1 MQPKGF
7 QQTTGLDT
15 EGHVNTPFRLYPQWS
30 VGLCSSSS
38 HRFSIHLDSRYMM
51 THPPI
56 IHHHLNSTSQ
66 GLELAIGEPDLDHK
80 LKTMIKV
87 QFWMVSCYSQCH
99 IIIGFSDIFVY
110 HPIIDVLM
118 ICHAFL
124 ECQRGWLMVSRSSTA
139 DPPRCMIFFL
149 NGYRWGV
156 CEFPCSETD
165 PPHLIQVAPRWFM
178 APSIPEPRVSLARM
192 SSSER
197 NELVNK
203 RSSAFP
209 KSWGDAQT
217 IGFKTGVI

>member
-99 IIIGFSDIFVY
+99 INHWVLWYFCLSPNYRRFDDMPCISGMSEGMVDGLKIEYRRPPTLYDIFS
-110 HPIIDVLM
+110 
-118 ICHAFL
+118 
-124 ECQRGWLMVSRSSTA
+124 EWL
-139 DPPRCMIFFL
+139 
-149 NGYRWGV
+149 
-156 CEFPCSETD
+156 
-165 PPHLIQVAPRWFM
+165 
-178 APSIPEPRVSLARM
+178 
-192 SSSER
+192 
-197 NELVNK
+197 
-203 RSSAFP
+203 
-209 KSWGDAQT
+209 
-217 IGFKTGVI
+217 